1 MAVIEYRDRS
11 DNVFERIIVPLDGS
25 RLSAQAI
32 PYASEMGKRFD
43 AEVILVRVL
52 PQAGLSFAAQGI
64 VTEDAVATDIIPQE
78 ARMKDVDNASNAKRY
93 LMNWAQSLKAQGV
106 KVSYEVTIGTPA
118 KSIMELAQA
127 QQASLIVMMSHG
139 RGAFKRAI
147 MGSVADE
154 ILRGSHLPVL
164 IVRPKDDIK

>member
-1 MAVIEYRDRS
+1 MAVIEYRGRS

-52 PQAGLSFAAQGI
+52 PQAGLSFAAQGT
-64 VTEDAVATDIIPQE
+64 VTEDDVATDIIPQE

>member
-1 MAVIEYRDRS
+1 M
-11 DNVFERIIVPLDGS
+11 PPKS
-25 RLSAQAI
+25 R
-32 PYASEMGKRFD
+32 KRFD

-52 PQAGLSFAAQGI
+52 PPSGLSLIPPSAE
-64 VTEDAVATDIIPQE
+64 TEELKPHDIIPQE

-106 KVSYEVTIGTPA
+106 KVSYQVTIGTPA

-154 ILRGSHLPVL
+154 ILRGSALPVL
-164 IVRPKDDIK
+164 IVRPKDEIK

>member
-1 MAVIEYRDRS
+1 
-11 DNVFERIIVPLDGS
+11 VFERIIVPLDGS
-25 RLSAQAI
+25 RLSAQAV
-32 PYASEMGKRFD
+32 PYAAEVGKRFD
-43 AEVILVRVL
+43 AEIILVRVL
-52 PQAGLSFAAQGI
+52 PPAGLSLLPPSAGAEE
-64 VTEDAVATDIIPQE
+64 TEANDIIPYE

-106 KVSYEVTIGTPA
+106 KVSYQVTIGSPA

-139 RGAFKRAI
+139 RGAFRRAI

-154 ILRGSHLPVL
+154 ILRRSSLPVL
-164 IVRPKDDIK
+164 IVRPKDGIK

>member
-1 MAVIEYRDRS
+1 MAVIEYRGRS

>member
-1 MAVIEYRDRS
+1 M
-11 DNVFERIIVPLDGS
+11 FERIIVPLDGS

-32 PYASEMGKRFD
+32 PYACEVGKRFD

-52 PQAGLSFAAQGI
+52 PAAGLSLIPPSTGAEEAI
-64 VTEDAVATDIIPQE
+64 ASDIIPQE
-78 ARMKDVDNASNAKRY
+78 TRMKDVDNASNAKRY
-93 LMNWAQSLKAQGV
+93 LMNWAQSLKSQGV
-106 KVSYEVTIGTPA
+106 KVSYQVTIGTPA
-118 KSIMELAQA
+118 KAIMELAQA

-164 IVRPKDDIK
+164 IVRPKDDNTK

>member
-1 MAVIEYRDRS
+1 
-11 DNVFERIIVPLDGS
+11 VFERIIVPLDGS